1 MHTGA
6 SRVCGRDIPARMAG
20 GPPSE
25 EVIFADAV
33 EGLFIKGLGARVT
46 PELHS
51 ELKAVGLDLKGKLL
65 PAYSR
70 KIWNAAIPLAAAHV
84 WPQLGVAEAHLRL
97 GRTIIDGFRQ
107 TLLGKA
113 LAGMAKVLGPMRTLG
128 RMRKNLRTGGNYN
141 EVNLFVDTPTDVRFW
156 INEPFIHPGYV
167 QGLLQ
172 GSLEISG
179 AKNSSIEVLS
189 VDTEGTTYRVRWE
202 A

>member
-1 MHTGA
+1 MAEGA
-6 SRVCGRDIPARMAG
+6 
-20 GPPSE
+20 PSE
-25 EVIFADAV
+25 QVIFSDAV

-46 PELHS
+46 PGLHT

-70 KIWNAAIPLAAAHV
+70 KVWNAAIPLAASHV
-84 WPQLGVAEAHLRL
+84 WPELAVAEAHVRL
-97 GRTIIDGFRQ
+97 GRTIIDGFKQ

-113 LAGMAKVLGPMRTLG
+113 LAGMTKILGPMRTLG

-141 EVNLFVDTPTDVRFW
+141 KTNLFADGPSDVRFW

-172 GSLEISG
+172 GTLEISG
-179 AKNSSIEVLS
+179 ARNATVEVIS
-189 VDTEGTTYRVRWE
+189 VDTEGALYRVRWD